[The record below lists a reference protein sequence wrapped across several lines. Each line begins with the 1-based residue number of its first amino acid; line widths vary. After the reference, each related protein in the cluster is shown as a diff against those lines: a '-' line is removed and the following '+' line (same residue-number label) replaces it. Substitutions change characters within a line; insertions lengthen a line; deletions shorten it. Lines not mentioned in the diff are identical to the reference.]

1 MPNIKN
7 ALGLDMAGLAQ
18 LIRSQG
24 RGKDTVLAHITP
36 REAAL
41 LKIAGGSGTINP
53 VTGLPEF
60 QEDFGPTYEELG
72 YTPPDIQP
80 AEIDYSSYQ
89 AYTPPDVSAPAMDV
103 SAPPQQIDF
112 SQMDIGFGPGQFTP
126 EVTAQDIQGMGPE
139 QFARFVPTPS
149 DLAQA
154 QPPSFLERGVGAVK
168 DRLGR
173 ATLED
178 VLRVGGIAGLGLLG
192 AQRSRQGQQQ
202 AQTLQSDLQAMAQP
216 YYQTGQEYIQRG
228 QTGNLLPAQQQQLQA
243 MRAQS
248 RQQQARAGTT
258 TGTMAA
264 QSEAAI
270 ARQADLFRQQLI
282 DYGFKLTGIADQITK
297 GAIQAGYSASQDA
310 QNAAAKFY
318 QSMFA
323 MLPGVGS
330 TQQPQPAPTPQQQPQ
345 RRV

>member
-7 ALGLDMAGLAQ
+7 ALGIDMAGLAQ

-24 RGKDTVLAHITP
+24 RGRDTVLAHITP

-41 LKIAGGSGTINP
+41 LKAAGGSGTINP
-53 VTGLPEF
+53 NTGLPEF

-72 YTPPDIQP
+72 YTPPDIQAP
-80 AEIDYSSYQ
+80 EIDYSAYQ
-89 AYTPPDVSAPAMDV
+89 AYTPPQIDMMQAPAPVQDF
-103 SAPPQQIDF
+103 DF

-126 EVTAQDIQGMGPE
+126 EVTPQDIQGME
-139 QFARFVPTPS
+139 ADQFARFVPTPS
-149 DLAQA
+149 ELAQTPA
-154 QPPSFLERGVGAVK
+154 QAPSFLERGAQAVK

-178 VLRVGGIAGLGLLG
+178 VLRVGGMAGLGLLG

-202 AQTLQSDLQAMAQP
+202 AQDLQNQLQQMAQP
-216 YYQTGQEYIQRG
+216 YYTTGQEYIARG
-228 QTGNLLPAQQQQLQA
+228 QQGNLLPAQQQQLDA
-243 MRAQS
+243 MRAQA

-258 TGTMAA
+258 SGTMAA

-310 QNAAAKFY
+310 QNAASRFY
-318 QSMFA
+318 SAMFG

-330 TQQPQPAPTPQQQPQ
+330 TQQPQQPQ
-345 RRV
+345 PQPRRTA